1 MIWVPIFEMKQIYFF
16 RINSLIIIVLVAHS
30 TVKVIAEAGD
40 PVSLECPR
48 ERYKEYSEGLGS
60 LIPPGDYTVR

>member
-1 MIWVPIFEMKQIYFF
+1 M
-16 RINSLIIIVLVAHS
+16 
-30 TVKVIAEAGD
+30 IAEAGD

-60 LIPPGDYTVR
+60 LIPPGDYTVRYYLLFHFLLHIILIKIFHSLTYGKKKKCIKFQ

>member
-1 MIWVPIFEMKQIYFF
+1 MKQIYFF

-40 PVSLECPR
+40 PVSLECLR
-48 ERYKEYSEGLGS
+48 ERYKEYSEGS